1 MSGFHWHPEVAIGL
15 EALLVG
21 YLLATGPLRR
31 RRGWGPP
38 PHRGRVA
45 AFVGGT
51 VILAGAVLGPLA
63 EWAEHVALS
72 AHMVQHLLMILVV
85 PVLWLLG
92 LPAWLLQPVARA
104 PVVGRLGWW
113 LTRPLPALAL
123 ASAVQV
129 AWHVPAAFDAA
140 LHVERVHAL
149 EHVSLLA
156 TGLLLWWPVAGSV
169 PEWPRP
175 APPAQLLYLF
185 LATIPMMAIAAP
197 ITLAEDLLYPVLRPR
212 GPALAPRAAGG
223 PGAGGGPD
231 VGGRDARLP
240 DRRDRGVLPVGGARE
255 PRGRRDPARPGGGDA
270 AWRLRAASSAKA
282 SWRA

>member
-1 MSGFHWHPEVAIGL
+1 MTTMSGFHWHPEVAIGL

-31 RRGWGPP
+31 RRGWGPR

-51 VILAGAVLGPLA
+51 VILAGALLGPLA

-92 LPAWLLQPVARA
+92 LPAWLPRPVARA
-104 PVVGRLGWW
+104 PVVGRLGLW

-123 ASAVQV
+123 ASAVQI

-156 TGLLLWWPVAGSV
+156 TGLLLWWPVAGSA

-197 ITLAEDLLYPVLRPR
+197 ITLAEDLLYPYYALAGRPW
-212 GPALAPRAAGG
+212 PLAPRADQELAGVLMW
-223 PGAGGGPD
+223 
-231 VGGRDARLP
+231 VGGMFGYLIAGTVVFFRWAGPESREDGEARLGP
-240 DRRDRGVLPVGGARE
+240 AEATPHGA
-255 PRGRRDPARPGGGDA
+255 
-270 AWRLRAASSAKA
+270 
-282 SWRA
+282 